1 MATEIVQDYTATTTP
16 ADDARTVI
24 LNRIS
29 WGAVFAG
36 VAAGLAIQLV
46 LNILGASLMAAILDP
61 LGGDNPTVG
70 NLSIGAALW
79 WTVSGILAGAIGGYV
94 AGRTSGSPD
103 EGTASWHGFTS
114 WAATTLVL
122 AALLTSSAGSAFSGV
137 YGGVKDLLGTTVQTA
152 ATAGAA
158 VAANPLAALELQVKS
173 ALGATDPAAMR
184 ESAVNAVRAMVTGDP
199 ANAAAAREQAA
210 QSVAAAQNVSIDEAR
225 GRVAQYEKQYRD
237 TVEQAKQKALEAA
250 EAARKVTVR
259 AGLVIAL
266 ALIFGALAAWY
277 AGAAGA
283 VSPTFTTALVRRRVV
298 RGVTPS

>member
-1 MATEIVQDYTATTTP
+1 MATEIVQDYTASTTP

-79 WTVSGILAGAIGGYV
+79 WTVSGVLAGAIGGYV

-103 EGTASWHGFTS
+103 EGTASWHGFTA

-122 AALLTSSAGSAFSGV
+122 AALLASSAGSAFSGV
-137 YGGVKDLLGTTVQTA
+137 YGGVKDLLGTTVQA
-152 ATAGAA
+152 ATTAGAA
-158 VAANPLAALELQVKS
+158 VAANPLTALEFQVS
-173 ALGATDPAAMR
+173 NAIGTTDPAAMR
-184 ESAVNAVRAMVTGDP
+184 DAAVNTARAMVTGDE
-199 ANAAAAREQAA
+199 ASTAAAREQAA
-210 QSVAAAQNVSIDEAR
+210 QSIAASRKVSIEDAR
-225 GRVAQYEKQYRD
+225 ALVAQYEKQYRD
-237 TVEQAKQKALEAA
+237 AVQQAKQKALEAA

-259 AGLVIAL
+259 AGLVISL

-283 VSPTFTTALVRRRVV
+283 VSPTFTTALIRRRVV
-298 RGVTPS
+298 RGV